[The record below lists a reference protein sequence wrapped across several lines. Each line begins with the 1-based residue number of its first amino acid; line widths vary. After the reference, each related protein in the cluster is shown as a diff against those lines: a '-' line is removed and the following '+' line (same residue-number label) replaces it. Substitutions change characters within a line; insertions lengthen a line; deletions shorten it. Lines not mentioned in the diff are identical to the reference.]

1 MSTIKIVG
9 EKEFNFDSV
18 KNNNIN
24 KDDEILDSYL
34 DDNNK
39 PKRKKNETYDNF
51 EDDSDLNDIDVDKP
65 EQDILAKVDTLA
77 KEDNPEDRKQR
88 RELKG
93 SIKRYMASIFKEH
106 LSEFQGKN
114 LDLLNVSE
122 LQALLDEIEETV
134 DCHENQSFTRE
145 SFGMLLGLS
154 ETACVNFGI
163 KCKGLQQLI
172 CKNEKALRLVDRIA
186 LRRRLFIKPEYQLGM
201 IILGTAYS
209 LHKQNEAVEIVN
221 DKNNKE
227 VPKKIV
233 EDYSDL
239 DDIDGINTV
248 FS

>member
-9 EKEFNFDSV
+9 EKEFNFDPV

-34 DDNNK
+34 ENDR
-39 PKRKKNETYDNF
+39 PRRKKNEVYDNF
-51 EDDSDLNDIDVDKP
+51 EDEPDLNEIEADEKPDTDV
-65 EQDILAKVDTLA
+65 LAKIDTLA
-77 KEDNPEDRKQR
+77 KEDNPECRKQR

-106 LSEFQGKN
+106 LNEFQGKN
-114 LDLLNVSE
+114 LDLLNISE

-145 SFGMLLGLS
+145 SFGMILGLS

-163 KCKGLQQLI
+163 KCRGLQQLI

-233 EDYSDL
+233 DDYSDL
-239 DDIDGINTV
+239 DDIGEINTV

>member
-51 EDDSDLNDIDVDKP
+51 EDDGDLNDIDVDKP

-106 LSEFQGKN
+106 LREFQGKN

-134 DCHENQSFTRE
+134 DCHENQSFPER
-145 SFGMLLGLS
+145 
-154 ETACVNFGI
+154 
-163 KCKGLQQLI
+163 
-172 CKNEKALRLVDRIA
+172 AL
-186 LRRRLFIKPEYQLGM
+186 E
-201 IILGTAYS
+201 
-209 LHKQNEAVEIVN
+209 
-221 DKNNKE
+221 
-227 VPKKIV
+227 
-233 EDYSDL
+233 
-239 DDIDGINTV
+239 
-248 FS
+248 